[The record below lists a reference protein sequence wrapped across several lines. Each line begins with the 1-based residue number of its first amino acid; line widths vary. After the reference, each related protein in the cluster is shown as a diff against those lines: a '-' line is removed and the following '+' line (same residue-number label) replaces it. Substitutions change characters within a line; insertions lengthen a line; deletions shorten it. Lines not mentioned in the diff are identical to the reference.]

1 MPGWGDTQSDD
12 VGEDSLSSSTGE
24 FLGDEEEDAFET
36 LEIED
41 ADDRLPPSLNLADG
55 DGLSI
60 RDSVSLV

>member
-12 VGEDSLSSSTGE
+12 LVDDLSSSTGE
-24 FLGDEEEDAFET
+24 FLGEEEEDALET

-41 ADDRLPPSLNLADG
+41 VDDLPPVLNFEDAES
-55 DGLSI
+55 LSI